1 MVLRWRWATL
11 VCFLVLGWVGCSG
24 SSQKD
29 PVKPGAAGKANSG
42 GKGPVAGKGGAG
54 TGGSSAEGGE
64 AGLDGQGGTG
74 GTGATGATGATG
86 GTSGRGGAGGRASV
100 GGAGGVGAFG
110 GIGAVS
116 GSGLIGGNPAGG
128 QGGVPFGWKCGTE
141 TYGDGVC
148 HCGCNASDPDCEHND
163 IDECEVCD
171 AVGSCNGAECP
182 GRINEDN
189 TVACLPPA
197 VGWYCDTALYG
208 DGESCDC
215 GCGTVDID
223 CDDETVESCDVCD
236 ALSACSNLSCPGTID
251 PENNARC
258 YHPAGWTCYW
268 SLYGDGF
275 CDCGCGVIDLDCAD
289 ATPESCKFCPS
300 SGCTPFD
307 CTDTLLPDNNA
318 ICSAPPSSW
327 TCPTRLYNDGD
338 QCDCGCGF
346 IDPDCASGE
355 LSACDKCNGEGSC
368 SGQACPGI
376 INEKD
381 NSICMK
387 PPAPDDWTCY
397 DYQYGDGY
405 YCDCGCGVQD
415 ADCRTAALGHCER
428 CSACGF
434 SYYCPGLVNPDDTTE
449 CVPAPDG
456 WECNDERYA
465 DGVCDCGC
473 GILDADCS
481 EPPYTYCGRCPDEG
495 CAHGRCDRIDPDEP
509 TECLYDTPAEWTCG
523 NYFFDGVCD
532 CGCGALDVDC
542 IGTTIA
548 ACDSCDTPGSC
559 STTNCPGTIL
569 SSNIATC
576 TP

>member
-11 VCFLVLGWVGCSG
+11 VFLMLLGWVGCSG

-29 PVKPGAAGKANSG
+29 PVKPGAAGKANTG
-42 GKGPVAGKGGAG
+42 GKGPVAGKGGAS
-54 TGGSSAEGGE
+54 TGGSSTAGGE
-64 AGLDGQGGTG
+64 AGQDGQGGTG
-74 GTGATGATGATG
+74 GTAGTGGRGATG
-86 GTSGRGGAGGRASV
+86 GRATV
-100 GGAGGVGAFG
+100 GGAGGFGAVGG
-110 GIGAVS
+110 MGAVS
-116 GSGLIGGNPAGG
+116 GSGLVGGSPAGG
-128 QGGVPFGWKCGTE
+128 QGGVPFGWNCGAE
-141 TYGDGVC
+141 TYADGVC

-171 AVGSCNGAECP
+171 AAGSCNGAECP

-189 TVACLPPA
+189 TVTCVPPA
-197 VGWYCDTALYG
+197 VGWYCETRRYG
-208 DGESCDC
+208 DGQSCDC

-223 CDDETVESCDVCD
+223 CDDDSLESCDVCD
-236 ALSACSNLSCPGTID
+236 AFNACSALACPGTID

-258 YHPAGWTCYW
+258 YRPEGWACYW

-275 CDCGCGVIDLDCAD
+275 CDCGCGVTDIDCEDT
-289 ATPESCKFCPS
+289 TPEACDYCPG

-318 ICSAPPSSW
+318 ICSAPPGSW
-327 TCPTRLYNDGD
+327 TCPVRLYNDGA

-346 IDPDCASGE
+346 IDPDCESE
-355 LSACDKCNGEGSC
+355 EVSACDKCNGEGSC

-376 INEKD
+376 INEED
-381 NSICMK
+381 NARCVK

-415 ADCRTAALGHCER
+415 ADCRTTALGHCER

-434 SYYCPGLVNPDDTTE
+434 SYYCPGLVNPADTTE
-449 CVPAPDG
+449 CVPAPEG
-456 WECNDERYA
+456 WECNDDRYA

-481 EPPYTYCGRCPDEG
+481 EPPYTYCGRCPDES
-495 CAHGRCDRIDPDEP
+495 CAHGRCDRIDPEEP
-509 TECLYDTPAEWTCG
+509 AECLYEAPPEWTCG
-523 NYFFDGVCD
+523 NYYFDGVCD
-532 CGCGALDVDC
+532 CGCGAMDVDC
-542 IGTTIA
+542 IGTTVG

-569 SSNIATC
+569 SSDITTC